1 MDRRH
6 LAYFIAV
13 VEAGSISEAAR
24 RMHLSQPSVSQ
35 AIKELER
42 ELRTP
47 LIERGR
53 TLTLTPAGRALVG
66 PARRTLRAFDG
77 VRAAV
82 EQVDRL
88 TTGVLDLAVGPA
100 LGVDPAVPLITRF
113 SARYPGVR
121 LRVHDAAPD
130 EDGLDRLRR
139 GEAELLLHTHAA
151 AYPKYRSVRLPL
163 SESFAVFPPGT
174 GPLPDGRLGL
184 AELVGRPVL
193 MGLAQQAG
201 LRAWFAAELADRELP
216 PLSVVVET
224 AHRDAI
230 IPLVLAGVGATLLPE
245 SEARAAERLG
255 AIVRPLDFTVPRA
268 CYLLHRGD
276 PLSPAAQAFFD
287 LAQSGLEHGR
297 PPSGGGVAGKRDSAG
312 GGTGDS
318 KGRGDGDGGRD
329 DQSGDERDDQSG
341 DSSE

>member
-35 AIKELER
+35 AVKELER

-88 TTGVLDLAVGPA
+88 TTGVLDLAVGP
-100 LGVDPAVPLITRF
+100 LLRVDPAVPLITRF
-113 SARYPGVR
+113 SERYPGVR

-130 EDGLDRLRR
+130 EDGLDSLRR
-139 GEAELLLHTHAA
+139 GEAELLLHSHAA
-151 AYPKYRSVRLPL
+151 AYPKYRSMRLPL
-163 SESFAVFPPGT
+163 TESFAVFPPDT
-174 GPLPDGRLGL
+174 GPLPDGPLRL
-184 AELVGRPVL
+184 AELVGRRVL
-193 MGLAQQAG
+193 MGLAQQTE
-201 LRAWFAAELADRELP
+201 LRAWFAAELAARELP
-216 PLSVVVET
+216 PLTVVVET

-230 IPLVLAGVGATLLPE
+230 VPLILAGVGAAVLPE
-245 SEARAAERLG
+245 PEARAAERLG
-255 AIVRPLDFTVPRA
+255 AIVKPLDFTVPRT

-287 LAQSGLEHGR
+287 LAQSGAVPGR
-297 PPSGGGVAGKRDSAG
+297 APSGGEVTDATDDSL
-312 GGTGDS
+312 
-318 KGRGDGDGGRD
+318 
-329 DQSGDERDDQSG
+329 E
-341 DSSE
+341 

>member
-6 LAYFIAV
+6 LTYFIAV

-47 LIERGR
+47 LIQRGR
-53 TLTLTPAGRALVG
+53 TLTLTAAGRALIG

-88 TTGVLDLAVGPA
+88 TSGVLDLAIEA
-100 LGVDPAVPLITRF
+100 RLGVDPTLSLITRF
-113 SARYPGVR
+113 RERHPGVR
-121 LRVHDAAPD
+121 LRIHEAAPD
-130 EDGLDRLRR
+130 VEGLDSLRR
-139 GEAELLLHTHAA
+139 GEAELLLHSRAA

-163 SESFAVFPPGT
+163 SETFAVFPPGT
-174 GPLPDGRLGL
+174 EPLPDGPLQL
-184 AELVGRPVL
+184 ADLVGRNIV
-193 MGLAQQAG
+193 MGLARQSE
-201 LRAWFAAELADRELP
+201 LRVWFAAELAARELP

-224 AHRDAI
+224 VHREAI
-230 IPLVLAGVGATLLPE
+230 VPLVLAGVGTTVLPE
-245 SEARAAERLG
+245 AEARAAERLG
-255 AIVRPLDFTVPRA
+255 AVVRALDFVVPRT

-276 PLSPAAQAFFD
+276 PLSPAAQAFRD
-287 LAQSGLEHGR
+287 LAAPEQAPG
-297 PPSGGGVAGKRDSAG
+297 AAD
-312 GGTGDS
+312 T
-318 KGRGDGDGGRD
+318 
-329 DQSGDERDDQSG
+329 
-341 DSSE
+341 SEPA